1 MGKEDSKFIATA
13 LKRFNLAAEAEAD
26 TRKKSLD
33 DLKFRAGDQW
43 PVNVRQAR
51 DVDKRPCLTI
61 NRIPSLIKQ
70 VTNQSRQNRPQLKI
84 IATDDST
91 EETAEVLEGMC
102 RYIQESSNAD
112 IAYDTARDAQV
123 TMGFG
128 YFRVITEYAGD
139 DTFDQDI
146 KIKRI
151 KNAFTVYFDPNA
163 VEPDYSDA
171 KWCFIVADIEKGE
184 FKSEYP
190 NAEILSMELSSI
202 GDNAMGWMTE
212 DNIRVAE
219 YFYVVEEKKPI
230 CLMSDGKVLD
240 KDIADDLIKSMA
252 QYPTSQPLTIK
263 ATRDAVVKSVKW
275 CKMTAAEVLGE
286 IQDWA
291 GKYIPVI
298 PVLGE
303 DLDIDGKRELIGLVR
318 DAKDP
323 QRSLN
328 YWRTATTEAI
338 ALAPKAPWVIAEGQ
352 IEGYENFWQNA
363 NVANYSHLPYKPT
376 TIAGIQ
382 VPMPT
387 RNSVEPPVQAMT
399 MASQE
404 AADDMR
410 AVTGVYDQRQEDLRD
425 ASGKAINARQRQG
438 DTSNFNYIDNEG
450 RSVRYLG
457 VILLDLVPKIYD
469 APRVVRI
476 IHADQSTEV
485 IKINQP
491 TGKKDLM
498 TGVEKIYDVRT
509 GKYDVTVDIGPS
521 FATKRIENAD
531 AMQTMAQS
539 YPPLMQFAGDL
550 MVKEMDF
557 PGADEIAARLKK
569 MLPPQLQDD
578 AEEIPPQA
586 KAMMQ
591 QQTDLIKQLTG
602 ELNRQYSK
610 SAFKEAE
617 LASKE
622 RINNANNE
630 TKVVTEVIKLE
641 GGAAT
646 ALMQAEIDSINQK
659 AAAMNINQPIP
670 TVNDDIQGSLD
681 AAKQSLAQSQQVT
694 GQPPITPG

>member
-1 MGKEDSKFIATA
+1 MDKLIETA
-13 LKRFNLAAEAEAD
+13 MKRFNLAAEAEAD

-43 PVNVRQAR
+43 PTNVRQSR
-51 DVDKRPCLTI
+51 DIDKRPCLTI
-61 NRIPSLIKQ
+61 NRIPSLVKQ
-70 VTNQSRQNRPQLKI
+70 VTNDARQNRPALKI

-91 EETAEVLEGMC
+91 EDTANVLEGMC
-102 RYIQESSNAD
+102 RYIQEASNAG
-112 IAYDTARDAQV
+112 IAYDTACDAQV

-128 YFRVITEYAGD
+128 YFRVITEYCD
-139 DTFDQDI
+139 ENSFDQDI

-171 KWCFIVADIEKGE
+171 KWCFIVADIDKGE

-190 NAEILSMELSSI
+190 DAEILSMEMSSI

-219 YFYVVEEKKPI
+219 YFYIEETKKTI
-230 CLMSDGKVLD
+230 CQMSDGKVLD
-240 KDIADDLIKSMA
+240 KDMADELIKNVGN
-252 QYPTSQPLTIK
+252 TLSQPLTITNTRESATK
-263 ATRDAVVKSVKW
+263 AVKW
-275 CKMTAAEVLGE
+275 CKMTAVEVLGE
-286 IQDWA
+286 VQDWV

-338 ALAPKAPWVIAEGQ
+338 ALAPKAPWVVAEGQ
-352 IEGYENFWQNA
+352 IEGYETFYQNA
-363 NVANYSHLPYKPT
+363 NIANYSHLPYKPT
-376 TIAGIQ
+376 TIAGVM
-382 VPMPT
+382 VPPPT
-387 RNSVEPPVQAMT
+387 RNSVEPPVQAMS
-399 MASQE
+399 MASQQ
-404 AADDMR
+404 AADDMK
-410 AVTGVYDQRQEDLRD
+410 AVTGVYDQRQEDARD
-425 ASGKAINARQRQG
+425 ASGKAIIARQRQG
-438 DTSNFNYIDNEG
+438 DTSNFNYIDNLS
-450 RSVRYLG
+450 RSIKYLG
-457 VILLDLVPKIYD
+457 VILLDLIPKIYD
-469 APRVVRI
+469 APRVIRI
-476 IHADQSTEV
+476 IHGDDSTEIV
-485 IKINQP
+485 KINQP
-491 TGKKDLM
+491 SGEKDPM
-498 TGVEKIYDVRT
+498 TGIEKIYDVRT

-539 YPPLMQFAGDL
+539 YPPLMQYAGDL

-557 PGADEIAARLKK
+557 PGADEIADRLKK

-578 AEEIPPQA
+578 SEDIPPQA
-586 KAMMQ
+586 KAMLQ
-591 QQTDLIKQLTG
+591 QQTGLIKQLTA
-602 ELNRQYSK
+602 ELNKQYAK

-630 TKVVTEVIKLE
+630 AKIVTEVIKQE
-641 GGAAT
+641 SGTAH
-646 ALMQAEIDSINQK
+646 ALMLAEIDSINQK
-659 AAAMNINQPIP
+659 AQAMNINQPIP
-670 TVNDDIQGSLD
+670 TVDDDIQGSLD
-681 AAKQSLAQSQQVT
+681 AAKQTLAQGQQVT